1 MNKGNHELSLQ
12 DCEWILKVIS
22 LSKNHH
28 GIDFEQAVLTIR
40 KLQKIKEEKTPM
52 FLIQATQGAVIKGK
66 DAILVASL
74 LQRLIKNYEN
84 RTQELPP
91 KM

>member
-12 DCEWILKVIS
+12 DCEWLLKVIS

-40 KLQKIKEEKTPM
+40 KLQIIKEEKTP
-52 FLIQATQGAVIKGK
+52 
-66 DAILVASL
+66 
-74 LQRLIKNYEN
+74 R
-84 RTQELPP
+84 
-91 KM
+91 